1 MQCDTVSFLFC
12 LLRTCMYWGPSGTLC
27 CINTSEMSWRWEHC
41 DSVQQPPL
49 YFQQTKCHLHKIT
62 PSGTFEGRL
71 GLALMSRSPTA
82 ALSKRTVTGA
92 TAQQHA
98 RTVNHLQTPKHASE
112 AAPVIAKCLINS
124 STLKTGVSV
133 LARAHTHLF
142 FYLCETKYCLDFA
155 LNVTITIKPLTIKPG
170 PQSSADSFKS
180 HLKVWGP

>member
-1 MQCDTVSFLFC
+1 MQFDTVSFLFC
-12 LLRTCMYWGPSGTLC
+12 LLRTCMYWGPSGTLR
-27 CINTSEMSWRWEHC
+27 CINPSEMSWRWEHC

-82 ALSKRTVTGA
+82 ALSMRTVTGA

-112 AAPVIAKCLINS
+112 AASVIAKCLINS
-124 STLKTGVSV
+124 STLKSGVSA
-133 LARAHTHLF
+133 LARTHTCFSIFVRQCTAWTL
-142 FYLCETKYCLDFA
+142 
-155 LNVTITIKPLTIKPG
+155 P
-170 PQSSADSFKS
+170 
-180 HLKVWGP
+180 